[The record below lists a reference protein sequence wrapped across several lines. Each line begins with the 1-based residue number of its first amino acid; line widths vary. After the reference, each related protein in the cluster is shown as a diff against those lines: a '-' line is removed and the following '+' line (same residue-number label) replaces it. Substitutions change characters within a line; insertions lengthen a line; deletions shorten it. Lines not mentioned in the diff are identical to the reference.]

1 MKNWTI
7 FPNASDRINF
17 IQSQLYST
25 LQMVW
30 FFSQKQIAI
39 TNKCQIVENC
49 HTAKAVFRLSLRIVI
64 DLAKVSAY
72 VK

>member
-1 MKNWTI
+1 
-7 FPNASDRINF
+7 
-17 IQSQLYST
+17 
-25 LQMVW
+25 MVW

-49 HTAKAVFRLSLRIVI
+49 HTANAVFRLSLRIVI